1 MWPLRQEPPRP
12 PFCVSEASLNGQ
24 PLTLWSPLLGQ
35 IWEGESGGGWGFSK
49 SGNLKKSSGE
59 AGFEVPAHR
68 GWGGRGRCRSCCL
81 GSEIGAQR
89 NLLDTCGGGGS

>member
-24 PLTLWSPLLGQ
+24 PFTLWSPLLGQ
-35 IWEGESGGGWGFSK
+35 IWEGESAGGWGFSK

-59 AGFEVPAHR
+59 ADFEVEGADAAPAAWALKLVLR
-68 GWGGRGRCRSCCL
+68 GICWTEWWGWELMSC
-81 GSEIGAQR
+81 GPA
-89 NLLDTCGGGGS
+89 D